1 MTRFEDMNEIDKLL
15 KQIHSKYEQT
25 CSQCNSL
32 QKRLDEF
39 NADEEIQKAHEE
51 TRRVKKY
58 VESMRQHSLHIMSD
72 KEMEANNRF
81 IQKHYKTCSCGK
93 AGITFEYGLTGTGI
107 GTAIYIRCTKC
118 GEREDITDFG
128 NW

>member
-1 MTRFEDMNEIDKLL
+1 
-15 KQIHSKYEQT
+15 
-25 CSQCNSL
+25 
-32 QKRLDEF
+32 
-39 NADEEIQKAHEE
+39 
-51 TRRVKKY
+51 
-58 VESMRQHSLHIMSD
+58 MSD
-72 KEMEANNRF
+72 KEMDANSKF